1 MWFLS
6 LGRWNSA
13 SGSIFFRKRFYAYG
27 YKWTPFVRVSFRYN
41 KPLWRVL
48 ADMLPAKLVYFAVIR
63 LAAHATTGKY
73 SSTDTVELSAI
84 DALER
89 WRTDLCSEV

>member
-13 SGSIFFRKRFYAYG
+13 HGSVFSRKRFYAYG

-41 KPLWRVL
+41 KPLWHIL
-48 ADMLPAKLVYFAVIR
+48 AYILPADLVYFAVIR
-63 LAAHATTGKY
+63 LVAHATTGKY
-73 SSTDTVELSAI
+73 GSTNVVKLSAM

-89 WRTDLCSEV
+89 WRTDLCGEV